1 MNVLLGAEHT
11 IRKCKPIIVLETKD
25 KHYERYNTSFIK
37 IKKWLEDRHFKLD
50 NVVNSE
56 AIFVDKHLPTRTYFA
71 SKHIWEE
78 NEV

>member
-1 MNVLLGAEHT
+1 M
-11 IRKCKPIIVLETKD
+11 KD
-25 KHYERYNTSFIK
+25 ITQTLK

-56 AIFVDKHLPTRTYFA
+56 AIFVNKDLPTRTYFA

-78 NEV
+78 NED